1 MTTDLK
7 TLRDAVIVNPVQ
19 VNDAK
24 LRLYLADG
32 RRVTVR
38 AVIAADGTLETAVL
52 VVEVEDGAHK
62 GGKQI

>member
-1 MTTDLK
+1 MTTPLK
-7 TLRDAVIVNPVQ
+7 ALRDAVIDNTHRAG
-19 VNDAK
+19 DDE

-52 VVEVEDGAHK
+52 VVEVEDGNGPK
-62 GGKQI
+62 VT